1 MFTELSNLVKKV
13 NKITRGDKFK
23 ETRGLRIGGFISVYT
38 EFITNQDSTVEKSIG
53 DLDVYLI
60 KTGGGMTRTVMKRTT
75 AMSD

>member
-38 EFITNQDSTVEKSIG
+38 EFITNQTVLLKKV
-53 DLDVYLI
+53 LV
-60 KTGGGMTRTVMKRTT
+60 T
-75 AMSD
+75 

>member
-23 ETRGLRIGGFISVYT
+23 ETRGLCIGRFIRIST
-38 EFITNQDSTVEKSIG
+38 EFTMNQDSTAEKSIG

-75 AMSD
+75 VMSD